1 VSPPEPPEGA
11 LALAAEAGI
20 HVLSLPTPFAVG
32 RVNLYLI
39 QDEPLTLIDTGP
51 NSGTVLDDLE
61 QALAAHEV
69 AIEDLGLIVL
79 THQHMDH
86 VGLLE
91 ILSRRSGAEVAAFAP
106 LQDWLVNYAAS
117 AARDDEYAQTV
128 MRRHGVPE
136 DLVAVL
142 GVVAAAFRP
151 FGSSGTVTRPL
162 MDGDRLELR
171 DHSFDVLHR
180 PGHSPSDM
188 VFWDDES
195 RIVIGG
201 DHLLAH
207 ISSNPVVHRPL
218 SGETDGPRPT
228 PLIDYIA
235 SMQATA
241 ELPAEVVLGGH
252 GEPVLDHRELIAERL
267 RLHERRAGKILRML
281 EREPLTAHQI
291 AVEMWGNIAVTQAFL
306 SLSEV
311 LGHLDLLLSEER
323 IAELDDAA
331 VSRFEAT

>member
-1 VSPPEPPEGA
+1 VSRPEEPVGA
-11 LALAAEAGI
+11 LALAAGVGI
-20 HVLSLPTPFAVG
+20 HELSLPTPFAVG

-39 QDEPLTLIDTGP
+39 EDEPLTLIDTGP
-51 NSGTVLDDLE
+51 NSGSVLDDLE
-61 QALAAHEV
+61 QRLAGRGF

-106 LQDWLVNYAAS
+106 LQHWLADYEAS
-117 AARDDEYAQTV
+117 ATGDDEYAQSV

-151 FGSSGTVTRPL
+151 FGSSGAVTRPL
-162 MDGDRLELR
+162 LDGDRLELR
-171 DHSFDVLHR
+171 DHSFDVFHR

-188 VFWDDES
+188 VFWERDS
-195 RIVIGG
+195 RILIGG
-201 DHLLAH
+201 DHLLSH

-218 SGETDGPRPT
+218 NGETHGPRPT

-235 SMQATA
+235 SLRATA
-241 ELPAEVVLGGH
+241 ELPVEMVLGGH
-252 GEPVLDHRELIAERL
+252 GEPVVDHGELIDERL
-267 RLHERRAGKILRML
+267 RLHERRASKILRML

-306 SLSEV
+306 TLSEV
-311 LGHLDLLLSEER
+311 LGHLDLLLSEGR
-323 IAELDDAA
+323 IAELDDGV